1 MSKPAAQSLTA
12 GDVVA
17 DVEQGHDTT
26 NNNADNALTFVD
38 KAKMFLCVFSLPYFY
53 GTITTLPFIYFVIH
67 MRNEFKLSWI
77 DVGCFVGC
85 YQAAGVTT
93 NFLTIFIPRTTHFVG
108 TSLGL
113 IGSIVVLVKSNDDK
127 LAFLLGTIAVGFSES
142 FSSAQLLLKNLS
154 CVNKDMEL
162 MSRKLKIQYASGEM
176 K

>member
-1 MSKPAAQSLTA
+1 MSKPAAQSLTTA

-17 DVEQGHDTT
+17 DVEQGQDTA
-26 NNNADNALTFVD
+26 NKDYALPFVD
-38 KAKMFLCVFSLPYFY
+38 KAKKFLCIFSLPFFY
-53 GTITTLPFIYFVIH
+53 AAITTLPFIYFVIH
-67 MRNEFKLSWI
+67 MRFEFDLSWI
-77 DVGCFVGC
+77 DIGCFVGC
-85 YQAAGVTT
+85 FQAAGVTT
-93 NFLTIFIPRTTHFVG
+93 NFFTIFAPRTTHFIG

-142 FSSAQLLLKNLS
+142 LCSAQLLLKNLS

-162 MSRKLKIQYASGEM
+162 MSRMLKIQYASGEI